1 ELPRDE
7 ADEQS
12 QAYDEMRKK
21 VMEQLR
27 RAFRPEFLNRVS
39 ATIVFKSLSREE
51 LMSIVDLELL
61 KVRERLSEHA
71 LILDVTEPAKALLGE
86 KGYDPEFG
94 ARPLRR
100 VITNMI
106 EDRLSDGILAGT
118 YKLGSTIHI
127 DAKDGE
133 LLMNALESESNE
145 SHNDGESGTEVNLA
159 AASPET
165 N

>member
-1 ELPRDE
+1 VPK
-7 ADEQS
+7 DEQLE
-12 QAYDEMRKK
+12 QAQEYDEMRKK

-39 ATIVFKSLSREE
+39 ATIVFKSLTREE
-51 LMSIVDLELL
+51 LTQIVDLELN

-71 LILDVTEPAKALLGE
+71 LVLDVTDAAKQLLGE

-100 VITNMI
+100 VITNLV

-118 YKLGSTIHI
+118 FKLGSTIRI
-127 DAKDGE
+127 DAQDGE
-133 LLMNALESESNE
+133 LVMTPVES
-145 SHNDGESGTEVNLA
+145 A
-159 AASPET
+159 AVANPEGMTTASPEAS
-165 N
+165 